1 MYNLFNLTSKS
12 NFLSQSAFIYSKLP
26 METLEQSVKY
36 VQS

>member
-12 NFLSQSAFIYSKLP
+12 NFLSQSAFICLKLP
-26 METLEQSVKY
+26 IETLKQSVKF